1 MEQWRKHYHD
11 LNKEKEIPHS
21 DMKCYGCGEPYGYN
35 EQIMFINADPY
46 CHEGCFMSK
55 QVIDES
61 WSTCDAP
68 SAEEEA
74 EALIKGF
81 SQEQIEAVRLIADI
95 FNLGLQIHPMNPNS
109 WAGNDN
115 EDNN

>member
-46 CHEGCFMSK
+46 CHQGCFMEK

-68 SAEEEA
+68 SAEDLA
-74 EALIKGF
+74 TQAMKNF
-81 SQEQIEAVRLIADI
+81 TPKQKEAVRIIAEI
-95 FNLGLQIHPMNPNS
+95 LGLTI
-109 WAGNDN
+109 GD
-115 EDNN
+115 DK